1 MHQNQ
6 ILILCSSTTKAKA
19 GSGVLVLR
27 GEWHYL
33 LPQKL
38 QNYHEPRMKNMQVK
52 KQQLEWYMEQMT
64 GGSCV

>member
-6 ILILCSSTTKAKA
+6 ILILCSSTTEAKA

-33 LPQKL
+33 LPQNL
-38 QNYHEPRMKNMQVK
+38 QNYHEPRMKYMQVK
-52 KQQLEWYMEQMT
+52 KQQLESYMEL
-64 GGSCV
+64 